1 MNIRNLPMPANAQL
15 KSGRCTP
22 GPVFAYRRAKPPV
35 SRCDMACFSRQ
46 HGLFQNARQNVLQLT
61 ERQMIIK
68 NGPNGCP

>member
-35 SRCDMACFSRQ
+35 SR
-46 HGLFQNARQNVLQLT
+46 
-61 ERQMIIK
+61 
-68 NGPNGCP
+68 